1 MNQEFAPSV
10 EDLNSL
16 KWDDLLSMY
25 VSHLGSVL
33 QAADGPREDKEALRV
48 AFYACVLVA
57 NLQHAENRGE
67 FLKNLKY
74 NKAFKT
80 MLEAASEVNLEKAE

>member
-1 MNQEFAPSV
+1 MNYDFAQSV

-33 QAADGPREDKEALRV
+33 LAADGPKEDKEALRV

>member
-1 MNQEFAPSV
+1 MNQEFAKSV
-10 EDLNSL
+10 EALNAL
-16 KWDDLLSMY
+16 EWDDTLSMY

-74 NKAFKT
+74 NKAFKE
-80 MLEAASEVNLEKAE
+80 MLKSSGKVNLKKAK